1 MARAQ
6 QSAAQPLIG
15 FLSTRSPEEAAIHTN
30 AFRRGLEEMGYV
42 EGRSV
47 AIEYR
52 WAKGDYSQLP
62 PFVADLFSRPLSL
75 MVTAGDPAKRGWE
88 LFNGKAR
95 CQLCHALTDNQPDTT
110 LFMDNDFHNIGIG
123 ILGHHV
129 APLAQQAERELAQG
143 RLEPIDTASITF

>member
-1 MARAQ
+1 
-6 QSAAQPLIG
+6 
-15 FLSTRSPEEAAIHTN
+15 
-30 AFRRGLEEMGYV
+30 
-42 EGRSV
+42 
-47 AIEYR
+47 
-52 WAKGDYSQLP
+52 LP
-62 PFVADLFSRPLSL
+62 PFVADLLGRPLSL

-129 APLAQQAERELAQG
+129 APSAQQAERELAQG